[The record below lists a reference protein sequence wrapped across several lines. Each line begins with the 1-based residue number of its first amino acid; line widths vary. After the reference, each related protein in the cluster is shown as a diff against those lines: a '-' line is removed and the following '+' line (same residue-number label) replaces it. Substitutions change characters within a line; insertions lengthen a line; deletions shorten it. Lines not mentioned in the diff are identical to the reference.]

1 MFLGMDSF
9 PLPTELFRCKP
20 TVTKSRTTFIMWIG
34 LCYYFLHFSLLY
46 LMTTLFQNLIWNR
59 NSSSTLFR
67 PFPLRRNATARR
79 FLYAE
84 SYWTQQLSNFLYV
97 INTLFLFII
106 SIPKALFSWGTVPF
120 PWGREGERPHWGDRR
135 QWIFFF
141 LIFFSSPGDAIGLF
155 SQMKKS
161 YIIIIRYYN
170 YYNQRSSD
178 FTSSTFWRLM
188 SITFCKDN
196 NTQLVEL
203 LNSMAFLDLEGC
215 LGARILWEKLLLV

>member
-1 MFLGMDSF
+1 MFSGMDSF

-20 TVTKSRTTFIMWIG
+20 SVTKSRTTFIMWIG
-34 LCYYFLHFSLLY
+34 LGYSFLPFSLPY

-84 SYWTQQLSNFLYV
+84 SYWTQLSNFLYV

-106 SIPKALFSWGTVPF
+106 SIPKALLSWGTVPF

-135 QWIFFF
+135 QLIFFYF
-141 LIFFSSPGDAIGLF
+141 FFSSPGDGIGLF
-155 SQMKKS
+155 SQMKKI

-178 FTSSTFWRLM
+178 FTSSTFWRLT

-203 LNSMAFLDLEGC
+203 LNSMAFLDLEAW